1 MKKNRSITQGD
12 KLHNNPNYGLTS
24 IVIGAYDKFTLCV
37 GKYAFVP
44 CNKIPNGYLEWLI
57 TTEISDD
64 DKAIINKYLS
74 SK

>member
-1 MKKNRSITQGD
+1 MTN
-12 KLHNNPNYGLTS
+12 LNS

-44 CNKIPNGYLEWLI
+44 CNKIPEDHLLWLI

-64 DKAIINKYLS
+64 DKAIINKYL
-74 SK
+74 KTK